1 MQPSSE
7 GHVGEEAL
15 KSDPYGDQLVE
26 VKSSKKSN

>member
-1 MQPSSE
+1 MADLDKNALE
-7 GHVGEEAL
+7 DAL